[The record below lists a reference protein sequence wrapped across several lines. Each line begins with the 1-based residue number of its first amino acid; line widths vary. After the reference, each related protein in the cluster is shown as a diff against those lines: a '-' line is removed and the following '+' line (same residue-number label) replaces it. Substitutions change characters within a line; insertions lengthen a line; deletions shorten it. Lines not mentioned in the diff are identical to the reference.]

1 VRYFKRFEYNM
12 WRVHAFEDD
21 PSADAYIPQD
31 AVPITEAES
40 QHLSKQLPSS
50 ELTKALE
57 EGAAA
62 LGGRGLSRYPT
73 KDFKEAIG
81 HICANSAHLEVS
93 LRTTIWHLAGI
104 SAEVGMALT
113 GGKLATNQLT
123 ETLLTLVELRYPH
136 LIESAKAIT
145 KQINDLNNIR
155 GRYVHGIWHP
165 GKDGKVLVGKTFL
178 ARTHAKGQAQE
189 VSLDEIYGVAEGYL
203 KIESEML
210 TTILMP
216 LVTKASK

>member
-1 VRYFKRFEYNM
+1 MRYFKRFEYNM

-31 AVPITEAES
+31 AVSITEEEA
-40 QHLSKQLPSS
+40 QHLSQQPPSS

-57 EGAAA
+57 EGIAA

-81 HICANSAHLEVS
+81 HICVNSAHLEVS

-113 GGKLATNQLT
+113 GGKLATNELT
-123 ETLLTLVELRYPH
+123 QILLTLVELRYPH
-136 LIESAKAIT
+136 LVEPAKAIT
-145 KQINDLNNIR
+145 KRINTLNDIR

-178 ARTHAKGQAQE
+178 ARTHAKGQAQAI
-189 VSLDEIYGVAEGYL
+189 SLDEIYGIAEGYL
-203 KIESEML
+203 KVESEML

-216 LVTKASK
+216 LVPKAQK